1 MSWINGRPGTLLE
14 VRDRGLQYG
23 DGLFETLRIRHGA
36 VRLLDRHWQR
46 LTDGC
51 RRLGL
56 PAPAAGLRTE
66 LHRAAQGR
74 RDAVLKLIVTRGVG
88 PRGYAV
94 PVPLRAT
101 RVLTRHALSGA
112 ARRAS
117 TAPQH
122 ARLCRTRLGCNEAL
136 AGLKTLNRLESVLA
150 RAEWSDARI
159 WEGLMCDTDGHLVC
173 GTMSNFF
180 MRRGPFLC
188 TPRLDRCGVAGIMR
202 GWVME
207 QAAAFDLRAV
217 EGRLRWDDLD
227 ESAEIFMTNAV
238 VGVVSIA
245 SIAHGRRRLRFAD
258 FSTADALRGRLA
270 GL

>member
-1 MSWINGRPGTLLE
+1 MSWINGRPGTRLE

-23 DGLFETLRIRHGA
+23 DGLFETMRVRRGA
-36 VRLLDRHWQR
+36 VRLLNSHWDR
-46 LTDGC
+46 LATGC

-56 PAPAAGLRTE
+56 PAPAARLRAE
-66 LHRAAQGR
+66 LQRAAHGER
-74 RDAVLKLIVTRGVG
+74 EAVLKLIVTRGVG
-88 PRGYAV
+88 ARGYAQ

-101 RVLTRHALSGA
+101 RVLTRHPLSRA
-112 ARRAS
+112 ARQVAVV
-117 TAPQH
+117 PQH
-122 ARLCRTRLGCNEAL
+122 ARLCTTRLGCNEAL

-180 MRRGPFLC
+180 MRRGRFLC
-188 TPRLDRCGVAGIMR
+188 TPKLDRCGVAGVMR
-202 GWVME
+202 GWVLE
-207 QAAAFDLRAV
+207 QATAFDLRAV

-245 SIAHGRRRLRFAD
+245 SIARGRQRLRFDDFAVAD
-258 FSTADALRGRLA
+258 GLRSRLA
-270 GL
+270 CL